1 MISNLINTDV
11 FSIALLVIGIVAII
25 LSIISIYLSYRTKKR
40 YEEYVAILGK
50 GEDIVTSLREFIN
63 DVEDVKMRN
72 NEIVEYCNS
81 LNNELINSGS
91 NWPNVEYSTDGSNW
105 TTWDYSAITLD
116 NGNKLYLR
124 GNNPNGFSLHPDDSS
139 DEKPGNHFAMTG
151 ELSASG
157 NIMSLIYGTD
167 FEDKYVIPESATF
180 CFYFLFGVFFYSTRM
195 ERITKRLIPRLVTF
209 CNHLDYSF
217 LESS

>member
-50 GEDIVTSLREFIN
+50 GDDIVTSLREFIN

-81 LNNELINSGS
+81 LNNELRKSVTKIGLVKYDTYS
-91 NWPNVEYSTDGSNW
+91 NTK
-105 TTWDYSAITLD
+105 
-116 NGNKLYLR
+116 NKLSFALALLNR
-124 GNNPNGFSLHPDDSS
+124 NNDGILLNSIYGEDSS
-139 DEKPGNHFAMTG
+139 NIFAKPVIKGDSIYP
-151 ELSASG
+151 LSS
-157 NIMSLIYGTD
+157 
-167 FEDKYVIPESATF
+167 E
-180 CFYFLFGVFFYSTRM
+180 
-195 ERITKRLIPRLVTF
+195 ERDAISMAINR
-209 CNHLDYSF
+209 DS
-217 LESS
+217 

>member
-81 LNNELINSGS
+81 LNTNTKNKLSFALALLNRNNDGILLNSIYGEDSSNIFAKPIVKADSIYPLSSEERDAISKAINS
-91 NWPNVEYSTDGSNW
+91 
-105 TTWDYSAITLD
+105 D
-116 NGNKLYLR
+116 N
-124 GNNPNGFSLHPDDSS
+124 
-139 DEKPGNHFAMTG
+139 
-151 ELSASG
+151 
-157 NIMSLIYGTD
+157 
-167 FEDKYVIPESATF
+167 
-180 CFYFLFGVFFYSTRM
+180 
-195 ERITKRLIPRLVTF
+195 
-209 CNHLDYSF
+209 
-217 LESS
+217 

>member
-63 DVEDVKMRN
+63 DVEDVKMIN

-81 LNNELINSGS
+81 LNNELRKSVTKIGLVKYDTYSNTKNKLSFALALLNRNNDGILLNSIYGEDSSNIFAKPIVKADSIYPLSSEERDAISKAINS
-91 NWPNVEYSTDGSNW
+91 
-105 TTWDYSAITLD
+105 D
-116 NGNKLYLR
+116 N
-124 GNNPNGFSLHPDDSS
+124 
-139 DEKPGNHFAMTG
+139 
-151 ELSASG
+151 
-157 NIMSLIYGTD
+157 
-167 FEDKYVIPESATF
+167 
-180 CFYFLFGVFFYSTRM
+180 
-195 ERITKRLIPRLVTF
+195 
-209 CNHLDYSF
+209 
-217 LESS
+217 